1 MQEGGAAV
9 ARPRKYTKKS
19 LAGAVERY
27 FASITRIVPVT
38 ELVETGERDDK
49 GHKIYERRPV
59 VNSLGEEA
67 KVEEYIVPPTVADL
81 CQFLEIHRSTWAD
94 YCDEDLHPEFSDTT
108 TRARGRIRGYLERQ
122 LLTRK
127 EVKGIIFDLQ
137 NNHGYAEKRQI
148 GLDEK
153 TRQTV
158 AASATS
164 MSLDEKLEMLKQ
176 IAADYAEGV
185 GPDGTETI

>member
-59 VNSLGEEA
+59 VNSLGKEA

-81 CQFLEIHRSTWAD
+81 CQFLGIHRSTWAD
-94 YCDEDLHPEFSDTT
+94 YCDADLHPEFSDTT
-108 TRARGRIRGYLERQ
+108 TCARGRIRGYLERQ

-127 EVKGIIFDLQ
+127 DVKGIIFDLQ